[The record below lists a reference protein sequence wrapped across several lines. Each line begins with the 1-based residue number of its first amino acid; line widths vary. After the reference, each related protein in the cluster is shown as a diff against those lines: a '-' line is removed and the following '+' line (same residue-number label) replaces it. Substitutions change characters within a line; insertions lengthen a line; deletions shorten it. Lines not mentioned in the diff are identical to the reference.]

1 MTGQNLPPPVLPKKI
16 KQLFPNFKSNIANG
30 MENQLGIGFLA
41 GVHLGLKVDLTALG
55 TGVRINGLAG
65 VDISMM
71 HWYAAL
77 CNGNENFGVNKWY
90 AMGQGYVYAYFGFEL
105 ATFEAASIELGLILQ
120 GAFPNP
126 TGVSGTATAKLKALG
141 GLIEEDKS
149 VSFSLGS
156 QCDMTPMDM
165 EDLIASGV
173 MERPETELESID
185 MIGQITPSNHSTFI
199 STTVKPTIEWKVKPD
214 ERRFYAYGNG
224 MGGLIEKEF
233 KFSMLGRWYIET
245 ENGNWSDVNYQ
256 SSYNED
262 TYTRTYAAVNASG
275 DPALINGSTRYKIR
289 ALAEIKEKKNGNW
302 EDALHLEGPKQGQP
316 IRQVKEHIFT
326 TATNLTE
333 IDPLYVDYTLPYDR
347 QRYYPYDHLD
357 RGHFK
362 FNVDH
367 EAKFQDFETCGF
379 EIFAE
384 FKPIG
389 GSTWERINI
398 TRENLLKIRYD
409 MANFA
414 PSTTYEMRVI
424 AERSISPQ
432 ALADETNVN
441 CRLPDASIFEN
452 LGSIAEIPDLSGGN
466 TANLGNV
473 FASNYAGFQ
482 DIGSVLG
489 IESQDEQEILQT
501 KVLHTLYFRT
511 SMYATPDEKLQN
523 ITVADVDIQ
532 SQQLLI
538 WPNFLTLRRAYIGLN
553 CGEGFDKYD
562 VLGYGYQAQAGLT
575 NKYFTAYGPNCET
588 GLSGAAQ
595 TWYNEICSV
604 IYPYQGNNEMGNLPS
619 NNPYAQAAQAA
630 DAIRASLPPLGA
642 VPFRSDP
649 SNYSGI
655 KHIMPLL
662 SDSEVGLSAP
672 TAIDPAT
679 VIAFLGGS
687 SGSGGSSSGSNTGT
701 GSGSIINTNFNTGS
715 TGGGFSLVGS
725 NTQAGSGSNFSG
737 FGFGGGAANYKLELD
752 FKVDHDVYNARNIL
766 RNHPSLFGT
775 IPNHTPLPNGTYPVV
790 LQATDFT
797 DHPEGNPVG
806 TPKTIQ
812 VIIQ

>member
-1 MTGQNLPPPVLPKKI
+1 METVTG
-16 KQLFPNFKSNIANG
+16 
-30 MENQLGIGFLA
+30 
-41 GVHLGLKVDLTALG
+41 TW
-55 TGVRINGLAG
+55 T
-65 VDISMM
+65 
-71 HWYAAL
+71 
-77 CNGNENFGVNKWY
+77 
-90 AMGQGYVYAYFGFEL
+90 
-105 ATFEAASIELGLILQ
+105 
-120 GAFPNP
+120 
-126 TGVSGTATAKLKALG
+126 
-141 GLIEEDKS
+141 
-149 VSFSLGS
+149 
-156 QCDMTPMDM
+156 
-165 EDLIASGV
+165 
-173 MERPETELESID
+173 
-185 MIGQITPSNHSTFI
+185 
-199 STTVKPTIEWKVKPD
+199 
-214 ERRFYAYGNG
+214 
-224 MGGLIEKEF
+224 
-233 KFSMLGRWYIET
+233 
-245 ENGNWSDVNYQ
+245 DVNYQ
-256 SSYNED
+256 STYDDD

-275 DPALINGSTRYKIR
+275 APALINGSTRYKIK
-289 ALAEIKEKKNGNW
+289 AVAEIKEKKNGNW

-333 IDPLYVDYTLPYDR
+333 IDQLYVDYTLPYDR

-384 FKPIG
+384 FKPLG
-389 GSTWERINI
+389 GSVWERINI

-409 MANFA
+409 MANLA

-424 AERSISPQ
+424 AERSITPQ
-432 ALADETNVN
+432 ALSEETNAN
-441 CRLPDASIFEN
+441 CQLPNASIFEN
-452 LGSIAEIPDLSGGN
+452 LNGIAELPDLSGGN
-466 TANLGNV
+466 TANLGNA
-473 FASNYAGFQ
+473 FASNYAGLQ
-482 DIGSVLG
+482 NLGSVIG
-489 IESQDEQEILQT
+489 NQTEEEQEILQT
-501 KVLHTLYFRT
+501 KVLYTLYFRT

-523 ITVADVDIQ
+523 ITVANVNVQ

-562 VLGYGYQAQAGLT
+562 VLGYNYQAQAGLT

-595 TWYNEICSV
+595 TWYNDICSV
-604 IYPYQGNNEMGNLPS
+604 IYPYQGNNEMGNQPS
-619 NNPYAQAAQAA
+619 NNPYAQAAQMA

-642 VPFRSDP
+642 VPFRADP
-649 SNYSGI
+649 SNYTGI

-679 VIAFLGGS
+679 VMAFLGGN
-687 SGSGGSSSGSNTGT
+687 SGSAGASSGSNTGA
-701 GSGSIINTNFNTGS
+701 GSGGIINTNFNTS
-715 TGGGFSLVGS
+715 TTGGGFSLVGS

-737 FGFGGGAANYKLELD
+737 FGFGGSAASYKLELD

-797 DHPEGNPVG
+797 DHPEGDPVG
-806 TPKTIQ
+806 TPKIIQ